1 MNLKKL
7 FGCGAALG
15 AAACLFASPSQAY
28 DADFHVY
35 QAGNGVGDALIF
47 PVYAAGGT
55 LKTNLRVVN
64 TSPTYSVVAKVVFRE
79 PNTSCEARDFFI
91 YLSPNDEWTADIV
104 DANGTTK
111 IVSNDDSSPE
121 VPLNVS
127 MATTCNGYDASIGY
141 VEVYGVA
148 AMTFKDITYGD
159 DNQKSRPLTGPI
171 SKGLIQKAYDTL
183 YKGTSG
189 LSFLS
194 DPMGPDPNRK
204 YHATCINYD
213 DMRVNYSDK
222 IYDMTYYPSQNVLA
236 GVEEVKD
243 PSMNLVMPMVATAL
257 ANNCNTQR
265 VSVLEETRWDNYGY
279 NSVFEV
285 RAALA
290 KSAIHIPYRND
301 ASNSTYAVFNFPVK
315 LSCCLSGGPD
325 CKGTAGS
332 CDYSQADATS
342 IAENIYDLQENS
354 TTTTTIYSPAPPG
367 ARIAKEVYI
376 GQLTPPFA
384 EGWVRVNLTDAD
396 GQWRGPTENG
406 NETLKKYKSS
416 GAVSNGSDVSYV
428 SYAGS
433 AVIPSYL
440 QVAYGLT
447 WVPAT
452 FDCSVVTLDNNT
464 THPFDNCTY
473 QLTPNKMD
481 SIIGINFAN

>member
-15 AAACLFASPSQAY
+15 AAACLFASPSQAF
-28 DADFHVY
+28 DANFHVY

-79 PNTSCEARDFFI
+79 PNTSCEARDFLI

-104 DANGTTK
+104 DANGSTK

-121 VPLNVS
+121 VPLNVG
-127 MATTCNGYDASIGY
+127 MATTCNGYDASVGY

-148 AMTFKDITYGD
+148 AMTFTDSNG
-159 DNQKSRPLTGPI
+159 NSLTGPI
-171 SKGLIQKAYDTL
+171 SKGLIQKAYSTL
-183 YKGTSG
+183 YNGTSG
-189 LSFLS
+189 NFFLS
-194 DPMGPDPNRK
+194 DPMGGN
-204 YHATCINYD
+204 ATCINFAS
-213 DMRVNYSDK
+213 MQVTYSDK
-222 IYDMTYYPSQNVLA
+222 TYGMRYYPSQNVLA

-243 PSMNLVMPMVATAL
+243 PSMHLVMPMVATAL

-265 VSVLEETRWDNYGY
+265 ISVLAETRWDLYGY
-279 NSVFEV
+279 NTEFEV
-285 RAALA
+285 RSALA

-301 ASNSTYAVFNFPVK
+301 ASNSTFAVFNFPAK
-315 LSCCLSGGPD
+315 LSCCLSGG
-325 CKGTAGS
+325 TA
-332 CDYSQADATS
+332 CDGVLSSGDPCDLSKTYGTS
-342 IAENIYDLQENS
+342 IAQNIYDLQENT

-367 ARIAKEVYI
+367 AKIEKEVYI

-384 EGWVRVNLTDAD
+384 EGWVRVKLTDA
-396 GQWRGPTENG
+396 GVQQSGT
-406 NETLKKYKSS
+406 TKS
-416 GAVSNGSDVSYV
+416 GATI

-440 QVAYGLT
+440 QAAYDLT

-452 FDCSVVTLDNNT
+452 FDCSVVTVGPT
-464 THPFDNCTY
+464 PADNCTY
-473 QLTPNKMD
+473 QLAPNKKKQ
-481 SIIGINFAN
+481 S

>member
-1 MNLKKL
+1 
-7 FGCGAALG
+7 
-15 AAACLFASPSQAY
+15 
-28 DADFHVY
+28 VY

-64 TSPTYSVVAKVVFRE
+64 TSSEYSVVAKVVFRE

-104 DANGTTK
+104 DANGSTK

-121 VPLNVS
+121 VPLNVG

-148 AMTFKDITYGD
+148 AMTFTYTD
-159 DNQKSRPLTGPI
+159 SNSNTFSLTGPI

-183 YKGTSG
+183 SNDNPQSKFFTN
-189 LSFLS
+189 LS
-194 DPMGPDPNRK
+194 DPMGYGYDPVTQTR
-204 YHATCINYD
+204 YPHATCINSASLP
-213 DMRVNYSDK
+213 VAYSDK
-222 IYDMTYYPSQNVLA
+222 TYQMIYYPSQNVLA

-257 ANNCNTQR
+257 ANNCNNRKIT
-265 VSVLEETRWDNYGY
+265 VFEETRWDMYGY
-279 NSVFEV
+279 NSVYEV
-285 RAALA
+285 RSALA

-301 ASNSTYAVFNFPVK
+301 ASNSTYAVFNFPAK
-315 LSCCLSGGPD
+315 LSCCKSGGSD
-325 CKGTAGS
+325 CQGTAGS
-332 CDYSQADATS
+332 CDYSKDDATS
-342 IAENIYDLQENS
+342 IAQNIYDLQENT

-367 ARIAKEVYI
+367 AKIEKEVYI

-384 EGWVRVNLTDAD
+384 EGWVRVKLTDATV
-396 GQWRGPTENG
+396 QRSGPTDKDIE
-406 NETLKKYKSS
+406 
-416 GAVSNGSDVSYV
+416 ADSNATTPTINYV
-428 SYAGS
+428 GS

-440 QVAYGLT
+440 QAAYDLT

-452 FDCSVVTLDNNT
+452 FDCSVVTVGGNAV
-464 THPFDNCTY
+464 DNCTY
-473 QLTPNKMD
+473 QLAPNKRP
-481 SIIGINFAN
+481 IVY